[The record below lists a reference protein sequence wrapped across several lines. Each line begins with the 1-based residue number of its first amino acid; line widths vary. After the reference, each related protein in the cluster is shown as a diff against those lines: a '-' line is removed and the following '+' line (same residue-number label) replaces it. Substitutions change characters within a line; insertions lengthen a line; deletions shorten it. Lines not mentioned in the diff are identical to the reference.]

1 MNDFVLTHHL
11 PCVDRSLGKI
21 IIQLDNPGGSHVA
34 GESITGRIC
43 ARMHMKASDMST
55 EALSLT
61 LLGVEKYQKI
71 TSQKTKFSNKIIDLQ
86 FDVDT
91 RPTHRGMFKDKIGD
105 YEYPFELVLPEWL
118 PSSVYFED

>member
-21 IIQLDNPGGSHVA
+21 IIQLDNPGGSHMA

-71 TSQKTKFSNKIIDLQ
+71 TS
-86 FDVDT
+86 
-91 RPTHRGMFKDKIGD
+91 
-105 YEYPFELVLPEWL
+105 
-118 PSSVYFED
+118 